1 MAWCTVKT
9 TDLDLFQ
16 TGRKQRQS
24 LQVSIGIS
32 TPYHCGHTFLPFFN
46 RWQCN
51 VTTASNRRS
60 KDGNFEKIDGK
71 EFWDSKLSQPLKIRY
86 QKNDNVEYVVFSW
99 MMSKKEYFPLFFFST
114 CFSAFWSQCIHD
126 APPTQSNLSITPFP
140 PWPEHGFSMATLS
153 PIIMVQ
159 WKITTNWKSNYWCWG
174 SFYHS
179 PMMFGM

>member
-1 MAWCTVKT
+1 MYCKDNGPRFVPN
-9 TDLDLFQ
+9 
-16 TGRKQRQS
+16 RQETAAKFTS
-24 LQVSIGIS
+24 VNRDQHAVPLWSHIS
-32 TPYHCGHTFLPFFN
+32 AVEN

-60 KDGNFEKIDGK
+60 KHGNFEKTDGK
-71 EFWDSKLSQPLKIRY
+71 EFWNSKLSQPLKIRY